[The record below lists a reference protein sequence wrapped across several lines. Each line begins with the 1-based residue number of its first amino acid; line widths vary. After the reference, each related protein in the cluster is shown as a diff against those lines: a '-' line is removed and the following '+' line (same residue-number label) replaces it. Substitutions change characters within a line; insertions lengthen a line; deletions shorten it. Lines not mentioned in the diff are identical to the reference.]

1 MLRNHREMAG
11 VADVSDQVGRVLHA
25 FLGAR
30 RAEITAIDPSL
41 PVLADE
47 LEAVIG
53 SGGKRIRPWLA
64 CWGYRATGRALDGR
78 IVTAASSLE
87 LVHTFAL
94 LQDDMMDASALR
106 RGRPTTH
113 VTMGSDAALL
123 ISDLALVWADQLLS
137 EAGFAPDLLAQAFT
151 VLNALRS
158 EVTLGQY
165 LDLVGTPDEDRA
177 LQVNRLKTASY
188 TVVRPIQLG
197 MTLGGASA
205 ELLQGVPAYGEP
217 AGIAFQLR
225 DDVLGAF
232 GDESDTGKPSGDDL
246 RHRKATWL
254 WSRALRLAG
263 EPPRASTAPDGDQ
276 LRGLRSWMRESG
288 AVAEAEALIGR
299 LRAQALDALG
309 RLPVERTLRDELAA
323 MTEELVSRSA

>member
-1 MLRNHREMAG
+1 MTG
-11 VADVSDQVGRVLHA
+11 VAELSAQVGRVLRA
-25 FLGAR
+25 FLAAR
-30 RAEITAIDPSL
+30 REEIGAIDPSL
-41 PVLADE
+41 PALADE
-47 LEAVIG
+47 LESVIG
-53 SGGKRIRPWLA
+53 SGGKRVRPWLA
-64 CWGYRATGRALDGR
+64 CWGYRATGRGLDDQM
-78 IVTAASSLE
+78 VTAASSLE

-94 LQDDMMDASALR
+94 LQDDMMDASATR

-123 ISDLALVWADQLLS
+123 ISDLALVWADQLLC
-137 EAGFAPDLLAQAFT
+137 EAGFAPELQARAFT

-165 LDLVGTPDEDRA
+165 LDLTGTPGEDRA
-177 LQVNRLKTASY
+177 LEVNRLKTASY

-197 MTLGGASA
+197 MTLGGADA
-205 ELLQGVPAYGEP
+205 ALVDAVPAYGEP

-232 GDESDTGKPSGDDL
+232 GEESDTGKPSGDDL

-254 WSRALRLAG
+254 WSRAMRLGG
-263 EPPRASTAPDGDQ
+263 EPPRGSAAHGDQ
-276 LRGLRSWMRESG
+276 VRQLRAWMRESG
-288 AVAEAEALIGR
+288 ALAESEALIGR
-299 LRAQALDALG
+299 LRTQSLEALE
-309 RLPVERTLRDELAA
+309 RLPVGDSLRAELAA

>member
-1 MLRNHREMAG
+1 MAG
-11 VADVSDQVGRVLHA
+11 VAEVSEQVGRVLRD
-25 FLGAR
+25 FLAAR
-30 RAEITAIDPSL
+30 RAEIAAIDPSL

-64 CWGYRATGRALDGR
+64 CWGYRATGRALDGP

-87 LVHTFAL
+87 LIHTFAL
-94 LQDDMMDASALR
+94 LQDDVMDGSAMR
-106 RGRPTTH
+106 RGRAATH

-137 EAGFAPDLLAQAFT
+137 EAGFAPDLLARAFT

-165 LDLVGTPDEDRA
+165 LDLTGTPDEERA
-177 LQVNRLKTASY
+177 LEVNRLKTASY

-197 MTLGGASA
+197 MTLGGGGA

-254 WSRALRLAG
+254 WARALRQGG
-263 EPPRASTAPDGDQ
+263 EPPHGGAAADGDQ
-276 LRGLRSWMRESG
+276 VRRLRSWMRESG

-309 RLPVERTLRDELAA
+309 RLPVEPALRDELAR
-323 MTEELVSRSA
+323 MTEELVRRSA

>member
-1 MLRNHREMAG
+1 MAG
-11 VADVSDQVGRVLHA
+11 IAEVSEQVGRVLRA
-25 FLGAR
+25 FLAAR
-30 RAEITAIDPSL
+30 RVEIAAIDPSL
-41 PVLADE
+41 AVLADE

-64 CWGYRATGRALDGR
+64 CWGYRATGRALDGP
-78 IVTAASSLE
+78 IVAAASSLE
-87 LVHTFAL
+87 LIHTFAL
-94 LQDDMMDASALR
+94 LQDDVMDASAMR
-106 RGRPTTH
+106 RGRAATH

-123 ISDLALVWADQLLS
+123 ISDLALVWADQMLC
-137 EAGFAPDLLAQAFT
+137 EAGFAPDLLARAFT

-165 LDLVGTPDEDRA
+165 LDLTGTPDEERA
-177 LQVNRLKTASY
+177 LEVNRLKTASY

-197 MTLGGASA
+197 MTLGAGGE

-254 WSRALRLAG
+254 WARAVRQGG
-263 EPPRASTAPDGDQ
+263 EPPHGGAATDGDQ
-276 LRGLRSWMRESG
+276 VRRLRSWMRESG

-299 LRAQALDALG
+299 LRAQALDTLG
-309 RLPVERTLRDELAA
+309 RLPVEPTLRDELAR